1 MTRHECNTSKN
12 ECFRQRV
19 VLFLSPR
26 LKITCKLL
34 FSLSAHRQR
43 NKRNLPQTQN
53 TPTISLQQVRQE
65 IDKKLSQA
73 CTSNNILCQVGP
85 PGPPGDPGALG
96 YPGYKGEK
104 GATGITGPRGPL
116 GPVGAPGPS
125 GKQGRQ
131 GPQGIKGDVGE
142 EGPHGIPGVK
152 GDVGPMGRPG
162 EKGSTGLKGNKGNRG
177 YTGLQGPKGE
187 CIVDPK
193 INIYPVSQEV
203 FINTTTILYCWVDGQ
218 TSKQITWSKL
228 GGTLLKDTTV
238 KDGALHINNV
248 QRSHVGSY
256 MCTANTGY
264 GILKAITNL
273 YLKGI

>member
-1 MTRHECNTSKN
+1 MKAPS
-12 ECFRQRV
+12 
-19 VLFLSPR
+19 
-26 LKITCKLL
+26 
-34 FSLSAHRQR
+34 FSGHRQR
-43 NKRNLPQTQN
+43 NKRKLPQKQN
-53 TPTISLQQVRQE
+53 TTTISLQQIRQE

-73 CTSNNILCQVGP
+73 CTSNDTLCQVGP

-104 GATGITGPRGPL
+104 GAPGITGPRGPL
-116 GPVGAPGPS
+116 GPVGAPGLS

-131 GPQGIKGDVGE
+131 GPQGIKGDVGDV
-142 EGPHGIPGVK
+142 GPRGIPGVK
-152 GDVGPMGRPG
+152 GDVGAMGRPG
-162 EKGSTGLKGNKGNRG
+162 EKGSIGLKGNKGNRG

-193 INIYPVSQEV
+193 ISIYPVSQGA
-203 FINTTTILYCWVDGQ
+203 FINTTAIFYCWVDGQ

-228 GGTLLKDTTV
+228 GGALLRNTTV

-256 MCTANTGY
+256 MCTAHTGH
-264 GILKAITNL
+264 GILKAISRL
-273 YLKGI
+273 QLKGI